1 MPDIEAVGD
10 AVTGGLVARAVE
22 PGAGEADGHTH
33 EKNCLNCGAA
43 LAGPYCHNCGQQ
55 AHVHRTLGAFW
66 HDLLHGVLHFEGKV
80 WRTLP
85 MLAWRPGDLTRRY
98 VEGERA
104 RFVSPMA
111 LFLFSVFLMFIVFTT
126 VGGPIAIESDA
137 AERADSAQE
146 YRRDREQ
153 AAAEIR
159 QLEAE
164 RSQRLAAG
172 RTTTSVDVELRIARE
187 SLALIDRLRGGE
199 VEREQA
205 DIAAQAQEARGETR
219 TIVGGSTRGGK
230 RAELTVGRTGIPS
243 IDAALEKAEKNPD
256 LLLYKLQ
263 NNAYKFSWLLIPL
276 SVPFVSL
283 LFLHRRRYRQFRA
296 YDHTVFVT
304 YSIAFMTLGLVALT
318 FLRLVGIGEA
328 LIGLALVLVPPLHM
342 FRQLRGAYGLTR
354 WSAIWRTLALLVF
367 ATLATGLFLALLVL
381 IGVVG

>member
-10 AVTGGLVARAVE
+10 AVTGGIVARAVE

-98 VEGERA
+98 IEGERA

-199 VEREQA
+199 IEREQA
-205 DIAAQAQEARGETR
+205 DIAAQAQEASGETR

-230 RAELTVGRTGIPS
+230 RAELTVSRTGIPS
-243 IDAALEKAEKNPD
+243 IDAALTKAEENPE

-283 LFLHRRRYRQFRA
+283 LFFHRRRYRQFRA

-318 FLRLVGIGEA
+318 ILRLVGIGEA

>member
-10 AVTGGLVARAVE
+10 LVTGGLVARVVE
-22 PGAGEADGHTH
+22 PDAGEADGHTH

-43 LAGPYCHNCGQQ
+43 LAGPYCHDCGQQ

-66 HDLLHGVLHFEGKV
+66 HDVLHSVLHFEGKV

-126 VGGPIAIESDA
+126 VGGPFRIQSH
-137 AERADSAQE
+137 AEDRVGSAEE
-146 YRRDREQ
+146 YRDDR
-153 AAAEIR
+153 AKVIDDIR
-159 QLEAE
+159 SLEEE
-164 RSQRLAAG
+164 RRQRIAAG
-172 RTTTSVDVELRIARE
+172 RSTTEVDIELRIERQA
-187 SLALIDRLRGGE
+187 LALLDRLRREELAREKGE
-199 VEREQA
+199 VERERRQA
-205 DIAAQAQEARGETR
+205 DDGAR
-219 TIVGGSTRGGK
+219 TIAEASTPQGTKGK
-230 RAELTVGRTGIPS
+230 LTIGRTGVPS
-243 IDAALEKAEKNPD
+243 IDAALTKAEENPE

-276 SVPFVSL
+276 SVPFVWL
-283 LFLHRRRYRQFRA
+283 LFLHRQRYRQFRA

-304 YSIAFMTLGLVALT
+304 YSIAFMTLGVVGLT
-318 FLRLVGIGEA
+318 FLRLAGLGEA
-328 LIGLALVLVPPLHM
+328 LVGLALFLVPPLHI
-342 FRQLRGAYGLTR
+342 FRQLRGAYGLSR
-354 WSAIWRTLALLVF
+354 WSALWRTMALLVF
-367 ATLATGLFLALLVL
+367 AIVATGLFLALLVV

>member
-1 MPDIEAVGD
+1 MPDLEGIGD

-22 PGAGEADGHTH
+22 PRAGEADGHTH
-33 EKNCLNCGAA
+33 EKKCLNCGAL
-43 LAGPYCHNCGQQ
+43 LAGAYCHDCGQM

-66 HDLLHGVLHFEGKV
+66 HDLLHSVLHFEGKV

-126 VGGPIAIESDA
+126 LGGPFDIRNDA
-137 AERADSAQE
+137 EERTGSAQE
-146 YRRDREQ
+146 YRADRVKVL
-153 AAAEIR
+153 ADIR
-159 QLEAE
+159 ELQAE
-164 RSQRLAAG
+164 RRQRIAA
-172 RTTTSVDVELRIARE
+172 RQSTTEVDIELRVEQQA
-187 SLALIDRLRGGE
+187 LALLDRLRQDELAREKAGI
-199 VEREQA
+199 ERDRRKA
-205 DIAAQAQEARGETR
+205 DPQVIAAGKSAGGTKGKL
-219 TIVGGSTRGGK
+219 TI
-230 RAELTVGRTGIPS
+230 GRTGVPK
-243 IDAALEKAEKNPD
+243 IDAALAKAEANPE

-276 SVPFVSL
+276 SVPFVWL
-283 LFLHRRRYRQFRA
+283 LFLHRQRYRQFRA

-318 FLRLVGIGEA
+318 FFRLVGISEA
-328 LIGLALVLVPPLHM
+328 IIGLALVFVPPLHI
-342 FRQLRGAYGLTR
+342 FRQLRGAYGLSR
-354 WSAIWRTLALLVF
+354 LSSIWRTIALLVF
-367 ATLATGLFLALLVL
+367 ATLTTSLFLGILVL